1 MQVFD
6 QEYKN
11 ITSMT
16 LVWVT
21 DVESSVALLFTWYMN
36 LRGNGKPVNGNKS
49 CHYIFMASACHKNHD
64 W

>member
-16 LVWVT
+16 LDWVT
-21 DVESSVALLFTWYMN
+21 DVKSSVALLFTWWMN
-36 LRGNGKPVNGNKS
+36 LRGIGKPVNGNKL
-49 CHYIFMASACHKNHD
+49 CHCIFMASACHQKS
-64 W
+64 